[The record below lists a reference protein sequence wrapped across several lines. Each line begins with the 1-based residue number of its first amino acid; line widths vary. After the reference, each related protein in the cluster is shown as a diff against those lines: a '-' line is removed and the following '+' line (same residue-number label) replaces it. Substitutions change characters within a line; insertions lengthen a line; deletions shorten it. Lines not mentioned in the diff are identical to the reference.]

1 MIDANRLAAE
11 FARMAEIAS
20 PSRKEGGMAR
30 YLAGRFAA
38 LGAEVLFDGAGHQV
52 GGETGNLIARFPG
65 QGEPLMLSVHMD
77 TVEPCTGVQPVLRDG
92 LFTSAG
98 ETVLGAD
105 DKAGIAELIEA
116 LEVLQARAIPVPPL
130 EVVVTICEE
139 IGLVGAKFLDYS
151 LIRARRGLALDTSG
165 VDVVI
170 HRAPCANKLRFEIT
184 GREAHAGI
192 APERGI
198 SAIEVAGRAIA
209 GMRLGRIDAETT
221 ANLGTIAGGL
231 ATNIVARSV
240 IIEGEARSHDSDK
253 LATQTAHMVDCFE
266 RAARDQVREIDGQT
280 VAAQVK
286 VEVIND
292 YPLVNVPLDAP
303 ILLLL
308 QQAAANLGR
317 TLAIRA
323 EGGGSDAN
331 IFNGHGIE
339 TVIVGTGMRD
349 VHTVQE
355 AVSVADMVRVT
366 ELLVETIRLAAEP
379 KVKP

>member
-20 PSRKEGGMAR
+20 PPRREGGMAR
-30 YLAGRFAA
+30 YLAGRFEA
-38 LGAEVLFDGAGHQV
+38 LGAEVLFDGAGHRV
-52 GGETGNLIARFPG
+52 DGETGNLIARFPG
-65 QGEPLMLSVHMD
+65 RGEPLMLSVHMD
-77 TVEPCTGVQPVLRDG
+77 TVEPCAGVRPLLRDG
-92 LFTSAG
+92 VFTSAG

-116 LEVLQARAIPVPPL
+116 LEVLQAGAIPSPPL
-130 EVVVTICEE
+130 EVVVTVCEE
-139 IGLVGAKFLDYS
+139 IGLVGAKYLDYS
-151 LIRARRGLALDTSG
+151 LLRARRGLALDTSG

-192 APERGI
+192 APERGV
-198 SAIEVAGRAIA
+198 SAIEIAGRAIA

-231 ATNIVARSV
+231 ATNIVARTV
-240 IIEGEARSHDSDK
+240 VVEGEARSHDTDK
-253 LATQTAHMVDCFE
+253 LAAQTAHMVDCFE
-266 RAARDQVREIDGQT
+266 RAARNHTREIDGQAVT
-280 VAAQVK
+280 AQVK
-286 VEVIND
+286 VEVLND

-308 QQAAANLGR
+308 QQAAGNLGR

-349 VHTVQE
+349 VHTVKE
-355 AVSVADMVRVT
+355 SVSVADMVRVT
-366 ELLVETIRLAAEP
+366 ELLVETIRLAAQPEAER
-379 KVKP
+379 